1 MMQTSSID
9 DDMCVEET
17 IIIVPG
23 TSSEENEKYSLKRI
37 ITEEER

>member
-17 IIIVPG
+17 IIIV
-23 TSSEENEKYSLKRI
+23 SEPSEGESEKFALKRI
-37 ITEEER
+37 ISEEER

>member
-17 IIIVPG
+17 IVIVEKAEVV
-23 TSSEENEKYSLKRI
+23 EEY
-37 ITEEER
+37 